1 MEEPRVAEGLRFAA
15 RAAREPSATVRL
27 WKILSGRK
35 VVGCPPRFPVPELFH
50 CVGMLPVI
58 ARYEGELRS
67 LEPLIDEWVDLPDPF
82 PPGLDGALD
91 WVESIAEQ
99 AEALSGEPCTEGAVE
114 RSMRAYRERD
124 ALAER
129 LSGSRP
135 ASPGYLEP
143 GTLRD
148 VIDAGRF
155 LPVETHAILLK
166 RILGEEYAEGSAGD
180 ADGGDPFLLL
190 ARRTRAEMDKEGD
203 PE

>member
-1 MEEPRVAEGLRFAA
+1 MVD
-15 RAAREPSATVRL
+15 PSAAVRR
-27 WKILSGRK
+27 WKILTGRK
-35 VVGCPPRFPVPELFH
+35 VVGCPPRFPVPEIFH
-50 CVGMLPVI
+50 SVGMLPVMVQ
-58 ARYEGELRS
+58 GEEEKRS
-67 LEPLIDEWVDLPDPF
+67 LRLLVDEWAIIQDPF
-82 PPGLDGALD
+82 PPGLEGALD
-91 WVESIAEQ
+91 WVESIAER
-99 AEALSGEPCTEGAVE
+99 AEALSGEACTEEAVE
-114 RSMRAYRERD
+114 NSMRAYRERD

-166 RILGEEYAEGSAGD
+166 GILGEEPGAGG
-180 ADGGDPFLLL
+180 AGEAVGGDPFLLL
-190 ARRTRAEMDKEGD
+190 ARRARAEMDKEGD